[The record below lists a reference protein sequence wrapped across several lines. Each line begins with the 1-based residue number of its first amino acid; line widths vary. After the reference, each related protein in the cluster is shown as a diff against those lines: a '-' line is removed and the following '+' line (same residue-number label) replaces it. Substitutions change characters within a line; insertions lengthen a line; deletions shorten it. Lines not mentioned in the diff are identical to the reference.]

1 MKPLVLIVA
10 LSAGL
15 AAQES
20 PLLVW
25 MNSIAQQE
33 LDARDRVIGQ
43 IQDKASAAKRQEF
56 VRAKVLQLIG
66 GLPDYRGPLNA
77 QVKAVHPENGYVIE
91 NVLFESLPG
100 IFVTGNLYRP
110 SAPGHYPGILIPLGH
125 WEEGKPAVQRMATN
139 FALKGFVVFTYD
151 PLGQGER
158 QQAYD
163 WRIGGGLGGPGTTQH
178 FMAGTQSILMGQ
190 SFARYRIWDAKRALD
205 YLMSRPEVEQEKI
218 GCTGCS
224 GGGTLAT
231 YISALDPRI
240 KVAAVSCFMQ
250 SFRSLFTAAIGDSE
264 QSFPDFLASGLDETD
279 YVESF
284 APKPWLITSTKDDF
298 FTPAAAQQVV
308 EEATKWYHVW
318 DADNR
323 VKWVV
328 GPGPHGT
335 PHMVREAI
343 YEWMIRWL
351 KDGHG
356 DSTEQSVNLVP
367 DRLLQVT
374 PKGQVSL
381 LPGSRDIYQVINQTP
396 RSHGSQAELLEYL
409 RKWMHYERLEPRIQ
423 SESKDASGVTHFVFE
438 GDTNLNITADL
449 YGSPNTHPSLILVN
463 PYPRAAERAKKI
475 EAAGYAVLVLNPRG
489 VPEPANPPAMVG
501 DWIDNTRAWLI
512 GRNLPVLRAK
522 DILRAIDLLELR
534 GGKDINVVAREV
546 PGIWALI
553 AAAVDPRI
561 TKLWLD
567 HTPVS
572 FRPALESPLSTNL
585 HDATMPGFALKWDI
599 ADMAAAL
606 GNRKLTWVDP
616 TNWMRKIVYAGDKFV
631 YRSAD
636 AGEGEGDDILAIPGL
651 R

>member
-1 MKPLVLIVA
+1 MKVLAFVLAFSAVA
-10 LSAGL
+10 
-15 AAQES
+15 AAEES
-20 PLLVW
+20 PLLIW
-25 MNSIAQQE
+25 MNNRAQEE
-33 LDARDRVIGQ
+33 LAARGKTIRQ
-43 IQDKASAAKRQEF
+43 IQDKATAAKRQEF
-56 VRAKVLQLIG
+56 VRAKVLELIG
-66 GLPDYRGPLNA
+66 GLPNYKGPLNA
-77 QVKAVHPENGYVIE
+77 QVKAVHPQDGYVIE

-100 IFVTGNLYRP
+100 IYVTGNLYRP
-110 SAPGHYPGILIPLGH
+110 AARGTYPGILLPLGH
-125 WEEGKPAVQRMATN
+125 WEQGKPAVQRLATN

-163 WRIGGGLGGPGTTQH
+163 WRTEGGLGGPGTTQH

-205 YLMSRPEVEQEKI
+205 YLMSRPEVEREKI

-240 KVAAVSCFMQ
+240 KVAAISCYMQ
-250 SFRSLFTAAIGDSE
+250 SFRSMFMGPIGDSE
-264 QSFPDFLASGLDETD
+264 QSFPGFISSGLDETD

-284 APKPWLITSTKDDF
+284 APKPWLITSTKEDF
-298 FTPAAAQQVV
+298 FTPASAKQVF
-308 EEATKWYHVW
+308 EEAGKWYHVF
-318 DADNR
+318 DADDR

-328 GPGPHGT
+328 GPGGHGT
-335 PHMVREAI
+335 PLVVREAI

-356 DSTEQSVNLVP
+356 DYTETPLKLVP

-374 PKGQVSL
+374 PKGQVAL

-396 RSHGSQAELLEYL
+396 RSHGSQAELLSYL
-409 RKWMHYERLEPRIQ
+409 RKWIGYEKQPPCIQ
-423 SESKDASGVTHFVFE
+423 SETKDAQGVTHFVFE
-438 GDTNLNITADL
+438 GDLNLNITADL
-449 YGSPNTHPSLILVN
+449 YGSPKTQPAVILVN
-463 PYPRAAERAKKI
+463 PYPRADERAKKI

-489 VPEPANPPAMVG
+489 VPEAANPPLLG
-501 DWIDNTRAWLI
+501 DWIENTRAWLI
-512 GRNLPVLRAK
+512 GRNLPAMRAK
-522 DILRAIDLLELR
+522 DIMRAVDLLEAR
-534 GGKDINVVAREV
+534 GGHEINLVGREV
-546 PGIWALI
+546 PGIWALM

-572 FRPALESPLSTNL
+572 FKPALEAPLHTNL
-585 HDATMPGFALKWDI
+585 HDATLPGFSVKWDLS
-599 ADMAAAL
+599 DMAAAL
-606 GNRKLTWVDP
+606 GNRQLTWVDP
-616 TNWMRKIVYAGDKFV
+616 TDWMRKVVYAGDRFV
-631 YRSAD
+631 YRSSD
-636 AGEGEGDDILAIPGL
+636 AGEGEGDDVLAIPGL